1 MQIDDGTKV
10 VATVSTDVGISVML
24 SAPASVGVGVGT
36 QTYVAHESYAGPYE
50 VTPTSHEQSLDTAD
64 KHMRRD
70 VTIHKVPYYET
81 SNEGGGVTVSILS

>member
-1 MQIDDGTKV
+1 MRIDDGTKV
-10 VATVSTDVGISVML
+10 VTTVSTDARISVVL

-36 QTYVAHESYAGPYE
+36 QTYVDHELYAGPYE
-50 VTPTSHEQSLDTAD
+50 VTPTSHEQSLRTAD
-64 KHMRRD
+64 KQMRRD